1 MVPKIAAD
9 GEEDQATLDLGLA
22 VPGNAPADPDTGGV
36 DGADLGAFLK
46 ARRAALD
53 PRDVGLPQGV
63 TRRRVAGLRR
73 EELAQLAG
81 ISVDYLTRLEQG
93 RARNVSD
100 EVLDSLARALRLN
113 PDECSYLHNLASPRL
128 RRTGR
133 CPAQQVRPAVQ
144 QLLDA
149 MTVPAFVF
157 GRYLDVLAWNPMGG
171 AIAFDFG
178 SLPPD
183 ERNLPKLFFLNED
196 EARALHPEFD
206 QVCEELVANLRAE
219 AGRYPGDPRL
229 AQLIGEL
236 SLGSDLFRRLWAGHH
251 VREKAHGHKRI
262 HNPLVGEL
270 HLRYE
275 TLRLPDEPDQAIVTY
290 TAEPGSDSERALGL
304 LASWLATDD
313 IDQATLR
320 RAAGG

>member
-1 MVPKIAAD
+1 MV
-9 GEEDQATLDLGLA
+9 DQAE
-22 VPGNAPADPDTGGV
+22 
-36 DGADLGAFLK
+36 LGAFLK

-53 PRDVGLPQGV
+53 PQDLGLPQGV

-100 EVLDSLARALRLN
+100 EVLDSLARALRFT
-113 PDECSYLHNLASPRL
+113 PDERRYLHNLATPR
-128 RRTGR
+128 RKRPVR
-133 CPAQQVRPAVQ
+133 SPAQQVRPALQ

-149 MTVPAFVF
+149 MAVPAFIL
-157 GRYLDVLAWNPMGG
+157 GRYLDVLTWNPMGG

-178 SLPPD
+178 SVPPE
-183 ERNLPKLFFLNED
+183 ERNMPKLIFLNED
-196 EARALHPEFD
+196 EARVLHPEFD
-206 QVCEELVANLRAE
+206 QVCQDLVANLRAE
-219 AGRYPGDPRL
+219 AGRCPDDPRL

-236 SLGSDLFRRLWAGHH
+236 SLGSDLFRRLWAGHR
-251 VREKAHGHKRI
+251 VREKAHGHKLIR
-262 HNPLVGEL
+262 NPLVGDL

-275 TLRLPDEPDQAIVTY
+275 TLRLPDEPDQALVTY
-290 TAEPGSDSERALGL
+290 TAEPGSESERALEL
-304 LASWLATDD
+304 LAAWVSTDHL
-313 IDQATLR
+313 DQATLR

>member
-1 MVPKIAAD
+1 M
-9 GEEDQATLDLGLA
+9 
-22 VPGNAPADPDTGGV
+22 

-53 PRDVGLPQGV
+53 PRELGLPEGV
-63 TRRRVAGLRR
+63 TRRRVPGLRR

-100 EVLDSLARALRLN
+100 EVLDALARALRLA
-113 PDECSYLHNLASPRL
+113 PDERTYLHNLAVPRHK
-128 RRTGR
+128 RPGW
-133 CPAQQVRPAVQ
+133 CPAQQVRPALQ

-149 MTVPAFVF
+149 LAVPAFVF
-157 GRYLDVLAWNPMGG
+157 GRYLDVLAWNDLGG
-171 AIAFDFG
+171 ILTFDFG
-178 SLPPD
+178 SVRAED
-183 ERNLPKLFFLNED
+183 RNMAKLFFLNED

-206 QVCEELVANLRAE
+206 QVCQDLVANLRAE
-219 AGRYPGDPRL
+219 AGRCPDDARL
-229 AQLIGEL
+229 PQLIGEL
-236 SLGSDLFRRLWAGHH
+236 SLGSDRFRRLWAGHH
-251 VREKAHGHKRI
+251 VREKAHGHKLI

-275 TLRLPDEPDQAIVTY
+275 TFRLPDEPDQALITY
-290 TAEPGSDSERALGL
+290 TAEPGSESERALGL
-304 LASWLATDD
+304 LASWISTEDV
-313 IDQATLR
+313 DQATLR

>member
-1 MVPKIAAD
+1 MAD
-9 GEEDQATLDLGLA
+9 QTE
-22 VPGNAPADPDTGGV
+22 
-36 DGADLGAFLK
+36 LGAFLK

-53 PRDVGLPQGV
+53 PHDVGLPEGV

-113 PDECSYLHNLASPRL
+113 PDECTYLHNLAVPR
-128 RRTGR
+128 RKRPAHR
-133 CPAQQVRPAVQ
+133 PAQRIRPELQ

-149 MTVPAFVF
+149 MSVPAFVF

-171 AIAFDFG
+171 AIAFDFD
-178 SLPPD
+178 SIPPAD
-183 ERNLPKLFFLNED
+183 RNLPKLFFLDED

-206 QVCEELVANLRAE
+206 QVCQELVANLRAE
-219 AGRYPGDPRL
+219 AGRCPDDPRL

-236 SLGSDLFRRLWAGHH
+236 SLRSDRFRRLWAGHH
-251 VREKAHGHKRI
+251 VREKAHGHKLI

-275 TLRLPDEPDQAIVTY
+275 TLRLPDEPDQALVTY
-290 TAEPGSDSERALGL
+290 TTEPGSESERALRK
-304 LASWLATDD
+304 LAEWTSTDD
-313 IDQATLR
+313 VDQATLR